1 MAKTSIGPGSVLAGR
16 FVLEDLL
23 DEAEGAKFWR
33 ATDKVLAR
41 NVAVHVI
48 GSDDVRAEALVSA
61 ARTSATVTDGHLLRV
76 LDAATQD
83 GYTYVVNEWGNGVSL
98 DRILAEGP
106 LPPRR
111 AAWVAK
117 EVAEAIATAHRH
129 GIAHGRLLPEN
140 VVITE
145 AGSVKL
151 IGFVVDA
158 VLNGR
163 GAIRV
168 HGSEPLGEHE
178 ADVVN
183 LAALLYAGLVA
194 RWPGTEGSILLD
206 APTDQGRP
214 MRPRQVR
221 AGVPPPLD
229 AICER
234 VLNPDAHPNVLPIET
249 AHEVYA
255 ALCDYIGDP
264 SSPAPLDTGP
274 NLLDEEEAER
284 LRAVDDGGE
293 PTQAAAVPA
302 PSDNHRGDP
311 EATQAGAPDFGD
323 TRERPAMHDFRD
335 GTDRARVLPAPPP
348 PLPGPR
354 AQAAVR
360 VRRTPTAGPVPPQRP

>member
-1 MAKTSIGPGSVLAGR
+1 MAETEIGPGSVLAGR

-23 DEAEGAKFWR
+23 DETEGAKFWR
-33 ATDKVLAR
+33 ATDKILAR

-48 GSDDVRAEALVSA
+48 SSDDPRAEALVSA

-76 LDAATQD
+76 LDAASED
-83 GYTYVVNEWGNGVSL
+83 GYTYVVNEWGNGISL
-98 DRILAEGP
+98 DRLLAEGP
-106 LPPRR
+106 LSPRR

-117 EVAEAIATAHRH
+117 EVAEAISTAHRH

-145 AGSVKL
+145 SGGVKL

-163 GAIRV
+163 ESVRV
-168 HGSEPLGEHE
+168 TGGRPLAEHE

-194 RWPGTEGSILLD
+194 RWAGTEGSTVQD
-206 APTDQGRP
+206 APADQGRP

-221 AGVPPPLD
+221 AGVPRPLD

-234 VLNPDAHPNVLPIET
+234 VLNPDGHPQVTPIET

-255 ALCDYIGDP
+255 L
-264 SSPAPLDTGP
+264 
-274 NLLDEEEAER
+274 
-284 LRAVDDGGE
+284 
-293 PTQAAAVPA
+293 
-302 PSDNHRGDP
+302 
-311 EATQAGAPDFGD
+311 
-323 TRERPAMHDFRD
+323 
-335 GTDRARVLPAPPP
+335 
-348 PLPGPR
+348 
-354 AQAAVR
+354 
-360 VRRTPTAGPVPPQRP
+360 